1 MINAC
6 ISIRNNTTKKRERKM
21 FLALLVLFC
30 LLHLIVFCCFC
41 FPVMSLECVEVSHV
55 RHACFHARTRQ
66 KERNGIGPYLGLK
79 LLLFLWKF
87 CEPMTEVQRRK
98 KNRYTL
104 HTCRVALVDTR
115 GDCFRCFLHPF
126 VRLLLAPTFVHYA
139 EMG

>member
-1 MINAC
+1 
-6 ISIRNNTTKKRERKM
+6 M

-30 LLHLIVFCCFC
+30 VLHLIVFCCFC

-66 KERNGIGPYLGLK
+66 KEEIELPRTSGSSSSFFLLK
-79 LLLFLWKF
+79 FY
-87 CEPMTEVQRRK
+87 EPMTEVRRRK
-98 KNRYTL
+98 NPL
-104 HTCRVALVDTR
+104 HAAHLPRGLGR